1 MEQYLLT
8 TYVFCLIFTIVC
20 YICALTSFLW
30 FYHLRKLY
38 TYIHIFLYTLMTLFC
53 RKFYVQKKLKR
64 WIYLFTFLIC
74 HKLRGLKEKERK
86 HTEKYNLTLLYKYPS
101 FLWDYL
107 TLFYIFFSDFTGFP
121 FIRGGDLFNTAG
133 SIATSVIWKLSPGKL
148 PFPRTWNIR
157 NGYFLIYF
165 PVNRQKCESFLTK
178 YKLFFKQKKYHAF

>member
-53 RKFYVQKKLKR
+53 RKFYVQKKIKR

-107 TLFYIFFSDFTGFP
+107 TLFIIFFSDFTGFP
-121 FIRGGDLFNTAG
+121 FIRGGISLIRQAQ
-133 SIATSVIWKLSPGKL
+133 L
-148 PFPRTWNIR
+148 PHLWFGNWALENFRSLVRGILEMDI
-157 NGYFLIYF
+157 F
-165 PVNRQKCESFLTK
+165 
-178 YKLFFKQKKYHAF
+178 